1 MHFCGKGSTALL
13 MLASAVAAVLPSV
26 GRAQDDTTETLY
38 KKRLAQST
46 TVTAFRK
53 FGDQVNLRDGTMTFK
68 NVDVLLE
75 GTGPDIKIVR
85 TAQVHD
91 NQINRLPT
99 QNNMGAWMFE
109 IPRIK
114 AVTANGSNFTRGPMD
129 STSPIGWQVGHAA
142 DKNARCSNFGYPG
155 DVTFGGDRPVEFID
169 LNWFF
174 GYTLVDMDGA
184 EHPLGV
190 RSNQLPAQQYKLGTS
205 DGWVVSC
212 LAQTANG
219 EPGEAFLATSPDGT
233 KFWFDYLSYTDI
245 RGYAE
250 AFPDMPPKGYT
261 LTFTL
266 FRRAAAML
274 VTRIEDRYGN
284 YLTYSYNAGR
294 LTSITS
300 NDGRRVDITHGSSV
314 TSISTGTGR
323 TWNYQYADAQQTQL
337 SSVVQPD
344 GSTWTYSGDF
354 SGLNYSPNYYQL
366 CVPPNFPGTT
376 VSRTLV
382 VGSPSGATAT
392 YGLGNHIFGRSYLAD
407 MCTNG
412 SQRNP
417 NRYVSLSIL
426 TKTVTGPGVNEI
438 WQYQYSPP
446 NASYTSECSAG
457 CPTEVYTDEI
467 TPEGIRKRYVFSNK
481 YDRLENALLRTEV
494 YSSSGALT
502 RRSSNTYAVWD
513 GTHTWPW
520 PAQYVTTIENPSNYM
535 VAWQIRPLVS
545 SLVEEG
551 AISYARNVNS
561 FDTYGRPLSVTRTGP
576 STSRTDAT
584 TYFDDQS
591 RWVLGQLAKLDN
603 LNTGKEVSRTAFNA
617 SAQPAQRYAFGQLR
631 QSLTYN
637 ADGTVATIVD
647 ANNNTIALS
656 NYKQGLPRRIDY
668 PGATYVALDID
679 DNGWISSVRDEAGYT
694 TGFSYDSMG
703 RMTKTTY
710 PAGDTVAWEPLQS
723 AFGRLA
729 AGDPKPQGIVTG
741 QWLQTDWQGNY
752 RKLTYFDALWRP
764 VLVNTYDNASIA
776 STMSAVRHQ
785 YDSDGQT
792 TFTSYPSSQ
801 SSGGNS
807 GVWMEYDGVGRQTS
821 QSQDSELGLLTTVTQ
836 YLAGNQIRV
845 TDPRGQVT
853 TSTYQAFD
861 TPDYVSPTQIQHPE
875 GAFTEIV
882 RDIFGKPLSIKRR
895 NSDNTLSVAR
905 QYVYDE
911 FQRLC
916 KQIEP
921 ETGSTSFGYDNVG
934 NLTWSAAGLAL
945 PDSTNCDAA
954 TALAAVSARVD
965 RTYDLRNRLKTLA
978 FYSRNGNQTWSYTP
992 DGLPSQIVTE
1002 NNAGA
1007 SRTINQY
1014 TYNGRRL
1021 LTGESSGQEGAFT
1034 WSLGYGY
1041 SANGALSS
1049 IRYPST
1055 SLVVDYAPNALGQ
1068 PTKAGIYVSGVSYY
1082 PNGAMAQFTY
1092 GNGLIHTMTQNAR
1105 QLPAQVADGSGVL
1118 NHAYT
1123 YDKSGNVTQISDGVA
1138 SAGTR
1143 TMQYD
1148 GLNRL
1153 MKATSAS
1160 FGAGGVIDYTYDA
1173 LDNLRSA
1180 KLAGGPFSPTD
1191 DIVYYYDAKNRLANT
1206 YNSAAGM
1213 TASLLYDAQGN
1224 LLNKN
1229 GKLFEFDT
1237 GNRLRKATNLEE
1249 YRYDGYGRRVGS
1261 LSASGSGSIWSM
1273 YGQDGA
1279 LRRQANEREAKVY
1292 EYVSLNGSLVAR
1304 VVTSTA
1310 PAAPLLTGPSYSY
1323 NGSFSLQWGAVATAT
1338 SYKLEESFNQG
1349 AYAVVQNSS
1358 ALGWSTSGRQAGTY
1372 SYRVSGCQPVCG
1384 SPSAL
1389 LTVSV
1394 QLPPANAPV
1403 LSIQPTPRAVLGNYT
1418 VSWTAVGGATG
1429 YALEE
1434 SINGGAFA
1442 AVAGVSGTSKVFSSR
1457 AAAQYTYRVS
1467 ASNQAGP
1474 GPVSGTAYTNA
1485 VYAPIAPSV
1494 TVSGSGVGAFTVSW
1508 GAAADATS
1516 YRLEESVDGGP
1527 WTYIVTTGLSYPF
1540 SGKTNGTYS
1549 YHVQACNELCGSFS
1563 TSVGYTVLWPPAAP
1577 AAPSAPATST
1587 TGAYTVS
1594 WSLVP
1599 TAVTYQL
1606 EESANGGAWTRI
1618 HDEGSTVRPV
1628 SGRVDGTYRYRVQ
1641 AWNSAG
1647 YGAYSG
1653 ETAVVVSLPPP
1664 IPGMP
1669 SNLNCVYDIDNSTK
1683 PVVKET
1689 DCSWPAIPYATYYQ
1703 LGKDTTGSNLWYQGS
1718 NLYFTVL
1725 GTSVKTFYLR
1735 ACNATG
1741 CSAWK
1746 GPVTL

>member
-1 MHFCGKGSTALL
+1 MHFRGKGSIALFIL
-13 MLASAVAAVLPSV
+13 VFTCAAGFPGV

-38 KKRLAQST
+38 KKRLTQST
-46 TVTAFRK
+46 TVTAFRE
-53 FGDQVNLRDGTMTFK
+53 FGDQINLRDGTMTFK

-75 GTGPDIKIVR
+75 GTGPDIKVVR

-114 AVTANGSNFTRGPMD
+114 AVTANGSNFGRAPMD
-129 STSPIGWQVGHAA
+129 ATSPVGWQIGNAA
-142 DKNARCSNFGYPG
+142 DKNSRCTNFGYPG
-155 DVTFGGDRPVEFID
+155 DVTFGGDRPVEFMDIS
-169 LNWFF
+169 WFF

-190 RSNQLPAQQYKLGTS
+190 RSNQLPAQQYKLGTN

-266 FRRAAAML
+266 YRRAAAML

-284 YLTYSYNAGR
+284 YLAYSYNAGR
-294 LTSITS
+294 LASITS
-300 NDGRRVDITHGSSV
+300 SDGRRVDVTHGNSV

-323 TWNYQYADAQQTQL
+323 TWSYQYADVEQTQL

-344 GSTWTYSGDF
+344 GSSWTYSGDF
-354 SGLNYSPNYYQL
+354 SGTNYSPNYYHL
-366 CVPPNFPGTT
+366 CTPPSFPGTT
-376 VSRTLV
+376 VSRMLV

-392 YGLGNHIFGRSYLAD
+392 YGLGDHIFGRSYLVD
-407 MCTNG
+407 GCTNG

-417 NRYVSLSIL
+417 NRYVSLAIL
-426 TKTVTGPGVNEI
+426 AKSVTGPSVNEM
-438 WQYQYSPP
+438 WQYQYSPH

-494 YSSSGALT
+494 YSSSGVLA
-502 RRSSNTYAVWD
+502 RRSSNTYAIWD
-513 GTHTWPW
+513 GAHTWPW
-520 PAQYVTTIENPSNYM
+520 PAQYVTTVENPSNYM
-535 VAWQIRPLVS
+535 VAWQIRPLMSRVI
-545 SLVEEG
+545 EEG
-551 AISYARNVNS
+551 GSSYVRNVNS
-561 FDTYGRPLSVTRTGP
+561 FDVFGRPLSVTRTGP
-576 STSRTDAT
+576 GTLRTDAT
-584 TYFDDQS
+584 TYFDDQG

-603 LNTGKEVSRTAFNA
+603 LESGKEVSRTTFNA

-637 ADGTVATIVD
+637 PDGTVATIVD

-656 NYKQGLPRRIDY
+656 SYKRGLPRRIDY
-668 PGATYVALDID
+668 PGATYAALDID

-694 TGFSYDSMG
+694 TGFNYDAMG

-710 PAGDTVAWEPLQS
+710 PVGDTVAWEPLQS
-723 AFGRLA
+723 TFGRLA
-729 AGDPKPQGIVTG
+729 ASDPKPQGTVTG
-741 QWLQTDWQGNY
+741 QWLQTTWQGNY

-764 VLVNTYDNASIA
+764 VLVNSYDNANVA
-776 STMSAVRHQ
+776 GTMSAIRYQ
-785 YDSDGQT
+785 YDSDGQA
-792 TFTSYPSSQ
+792 TFISYPSSQ
-801 SSGGNS
+801 SGGGNS
-807 GVWMEYDGVGRQTS
+807 GVWAEYDGLGRQTS

-836 YLAGNQIRV
+836 YLSGNQILV
-845 TDPRGQVT
+845 TDPRGQIT
-853 TSTYQAFD
+853 NSTYQAFD
-861 TPDYVSPTQIQHPE
+861 TPNYSAPTQIQHPE
-875 GAFTEIV
+875 GAFTEIT
-882 RDIFGKPLSIKRR
+882 RDVFGNPVSILRR
-895 NSDNTLSVAR
+895 NSDGTLSVTR
-905 QYVYDE
+905 QYVYDGL
-911 FQRLC
+911 QRLC

-921 ETGSTSFGYDNVG
+921 ETGATAFGYDNVG

-945 PDSTNCDAA
+945 PDPVSCDTA
-954 TALAAVSARVD
+954 TGLAAVGARVD
-965 RTYDLRNRLKTLA
+965 RTYDARNRLRTLS
-978 FYSRNGNQTWSYTP
+978 FYSRNGNQTWDYTA
-992 DGLPSQIVTE
+992 DGMASQIVTE

-1041 SANGALSS
+1041 SANGALAS

-1068 PTKAGIYVSGVSYY
+1068 PTKAGTYASGVTYY

-1092 GNGLIHTMTQNAR
+1092 GNGLVHTMSQNSR
-1105 QLPAQVADGSGVL
+1105 QLPAQVADGNVVL
-1118 NHAYT
+1118 NHAYA
-1123 YDKSGNVTQISDGVA
+1123 YDKSGNVTQITDGIM
-1138 SAGTR
+1138 SSSTR
-1143 TMQYD
+1143 VMQYD
-1148 GLNRL
+1148 GLSRL
-1153 MKATSAS
+1153 TKATSAS

-1173 LDNLRSA
+1173 LDNLRTA
-1180 KLAGGPFSPTD
+1180 KLAGGAFSPTD
-1191 DIVYYYDAKNRLANT
+1191 DIVYSYDGKNRLANT
-1206 YNSAAGM
+1206 YNSATEM
-1213 TASLLYDAQGN
+1213 TASMLYDTQGN
-1224 LLNKN
+1224 LVNKN

-1237 GNRLRKATNLEE
+1237 GNRLRRATNLEE

-1261 LSASGSGSIWSM
+1261 SSATGAGSIWSM
-1273 YGQDGA
+1273 YGQDGT
-1279 LRRQANEREAKVY
+1279 LRRQANDREAKVY
-1292 EYVSLNGSLVAR
+1292 EYVSLNGSLIAR

-1310 PAAPLLTGPSYSY
+1310 PAAPVLTGPPYSY

-1338 SYKLEESFNQG
+1338 SYKLEESFNAS
-1349 AYAVVQNSS
+1349 AYVVVQNTS
-1358 ALGWSTSGRQAGTY
+1358 AVSWSTSGRQAGTY
-1372 SYRVSGCQPVCG
+1372 TYRVSGCQPVCG
-1384 SPSAL
+1384 SPSTS

-1394 QLPPANAPV
+1394 QLPPASAPM

-1418 VSWTAVGGATG
+1418 VNWTAVGGATA

-1434 SINGGAFA
+1434 SVNGGAFS
-1442 AVAGVSGTSKVFSSR
+1442 VVSGVNGTSKGFTSR
-1457 AAAQYTYRVS
+1457 AAARYTYRVT
-1467 ASNQAGP
+1467 AANEAGL
-1474 GPVSGTAYTNA
+1474 GPVSNSAYTDA
-1485 VYAPIAPSV
+1485 VYAPSTPAI
-1494 TVSGSGVGAFTVSW
+1494 TIIGNGLGAFTVSW
-1508 GAAADATS
+1508 SAVPDTTA
-1516 YRLEESVDGGP
+1516 YRMEESVNGGA
-1527 WTYIVTTGLSYPF
+1527 WTYIATTGSSYPA
-1540 SGKTNGTYS
+1540 SGKANGSYS

-1563 TSVGYTVLWPPAAP
+1563 AAVGYAVLWPPASPTTPSVP
-1577 AAPSAPATST
+1577 ASST
-1587 TGAYTVS
+1587 TGAYTIS
-1594 WSLVP
+1594 WSPVP

-1606 EESANGGAWTRI
+1606 EESLNGGGWMRI
-1618 HDEGSTVRPV
+1618 HDEGATQRPV
-1628 SGRVDGTYRYRVQ
+1628 SGRGDGTYRYRVQ
-1641 AWNSAG
+1641 AWNSSG

-1653 ETAVVVSLPPP
+1653 EAAVVVSLPPP
-1664 IPGMP
+1664 IPAMP
-1669 SNLNCVYDIDNSTK
+1669 IGLNCVFDIDNSTK

-1689 DCSWPAIPYATYYQ
+1689 DCSWGTAPYATYYQ
-1703 LGKDTTGSNLWYQGS
+1703 LGKDTTGTNLWYQGS
-1718 NLYFTVL
+1718 NLFFTVF